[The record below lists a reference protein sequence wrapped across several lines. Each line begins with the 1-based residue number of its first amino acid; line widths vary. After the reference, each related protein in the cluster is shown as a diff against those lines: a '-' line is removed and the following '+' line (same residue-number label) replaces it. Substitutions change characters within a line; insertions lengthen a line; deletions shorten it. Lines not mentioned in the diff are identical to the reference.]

1 MLPACA
7 HNAALPY
14 RRATPL
20 HQARAYNHYLPAV
33 RSEWLAIW
41 DADEYVFGRDGRQPP
56 AQTVLSDFI
65 VHVKSTLHTYS
76 STPL

>member
-41 DADEYVFGRDGRQPP
+41 DADEYVFGPNVAVCSHLRSLPPTTRQ
-56 AQTVLSDFI
+56 V
-65 VHVKSTLHTYS
+65 
-76 STPL
+76 